1 MSLVRAHNISVS
13 LDGFSTGA
21 DQSLEAPFGHA
32 GFIDASP
39 AQALAAAKEA
49 AARWAG

>member
-32 GFIDASP
+32 GDCP